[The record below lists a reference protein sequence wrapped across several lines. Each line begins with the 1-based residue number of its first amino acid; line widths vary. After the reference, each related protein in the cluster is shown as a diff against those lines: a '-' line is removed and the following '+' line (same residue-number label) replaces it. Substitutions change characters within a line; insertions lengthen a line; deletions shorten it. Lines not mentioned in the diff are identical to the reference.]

1 MASGRLAPRVTG
13 SKRLSQAISEGD
25 GISFIASV
33 DGPEAARAA
42 ERDGAKAVLV
52 YAVDQAALAPV
63 AAATSLPVLFYV
75 AGERVESVPGAD
87 AVVVQGDVDWLERV
101 QADLADELELAI
113 RVDDDEQLEEVLER
127 VDPEILVLGSDRND
141 ARLAH
146 VLGLLSD
153 VPAGK
158 LAIAELEDVDE
169 DAIDELE
176 RAGCDAVLF
185 GAPAAAG

>member
-1 MASGRLAPRVTG
+1 MTA

-52 YAVDQAALAPV
+52 YGADEAALEPV
-63 AAATSLPVLFYV
+63 AAATSLPVLFYF
-75 AGERVESVPGAD
+75 AGEQAEAVPGAD
-87 AVVVQGDVDWLERV
+87 AGVVHGDLEWLERV
-101 QADLADELELAI
+101 HADLAHELELAI
-113 RVDDDEQLEEVLER
+113 RVEHEEQLEEVLER
-127 VDPEILVLGSDRND
+127 LDPEILVLACRSGDDR
-141 ARLAH
+141 LPH

-153 VPAGK
+153 IPAGK
-158 LAIAELEDVDE
+158 LAIAELEDVDR

>member
-1 MASGRLAPRVTG
+1 VTG

-33 DGPEAARAA
+33 DGPDAARAA

-52 YAVDQAALAPV
+52 YGDNQAMLEPV
-63 AAATSLPVLFYV
+63 AEATSLPVMVYFGNQR
-75 AGERVESVPGAD
+75 AEAVPGAD
-87 AVVVQGDVDWLERV
+87 AGVVHGDVDWLERV
-101 QADLADELELAI
+101 QADLAYELELAI
-113 RVDDDEQLEEVLER
+113 RVEDEEQLEEVLER
-127 VDPEILVLGSDRND
+127 LDPELLVLACSSGDE
-141 ARLAH
+141 RLPH

-158 LAIAELEDVDE
+158 LAIAELDHVDRE
-169 DAIDELE
+169 AIAELE

-185 GAPAAAG
+185 GAPADAG

>member
-1 MASGRLAPRVTG
+1 VTG

-33 DGPEAARAA
+33 DGPDAARAA
-42 ERDGAKAVLV
+42 ERDGAKALLV
-52 YAVDQAALAPV
+52 YGTHHAALEPV
-63 AAATSLPVLFYV
+63 AAATSLPVMFYF
-75 AGERVESVPGAD
+75 ADEQAEAMPGVD
-87 AVVVQGDVDWLERV
+87 ACVVHGGIEWLERV
-101 QADLADELELAI
+101 QADLAHELELAI

-127 VDPEILVLGSDRND
+127 LDPEILVLASGRGDE
-141 ARLAH
+141 RLSR
-146 VLGLLSD
+146 VLDLLSD

-158 LAIAELEDVDE
+158 LAIAELEHVDE

-185 GAPAAAG
+185 GAPAATG

>member
-1 MASGRLAPRVTG
+1 MSG

-33 DGPEAARAA
+33 DGPDAARAA

-52 YAVDQAALAPV
+52 HAADRAAIEPV
-63 AAATSLPVLFYV
+63 AAATSLPVLVYF
-75 AGERVESVPGAD
+75 ADEEAD
-87 AVVVQGDVDWLERV
+87 AVPGVDAGVVHGDVDWLERA
-101 QADLADELELAI
+101 QAAFANELELAI
-113 RVDDDEQLEEVLER
+113 RVVDEEQLEEVLER
-127 VDPEILVLGSDRND
+127 LDPEILVLTSGRGNE
-141 ARLAH
+141 RLAH
-146 VLGLLSD
+146 VLALLSD

-158 LAIAELEDVDE
+158 LAIAELDDVDQE
-169 DAIDELE
+169 AIDELE

>member
-1 MASGRLAPRVTG
+1 VTG

-33 DGPEAARAA
+33 DGPNAARDA

-52 YAVDQAALAPV
+52 YHAAQASLESV
-63 AAATSLPVLFYV
+63 AAATTLPVLCYF
-75 AGERVESVPGAD
+75 ADERAESVPGAD
-87 AVVVQGDVDWLERV
+87 AAVVYGDVDWLERV
-101 QADLADELELAI
+101 QADLSDELELAV

-127 VDPEILVLGSDRND
+127 VDPEILVLASGSGNDRLS
-141 ARLAH
+141 R
-146 VLGLLSD
+146 VLDLLSD

-158 LAIAELEDVDE
+158 LAIAELEHVDQ

-185 GAPAAAG
+185 GAPADAG

>member
-1 MASGRLAPRVTG
+1 VTG

-52 YAVDQAALAPV
+52 YGADQAALEPV
-63 AAATSLPVLFYV
+63 AAATALPVLFYF
-75 AGERVESVPGAD
+75 AGERAESVPGAD
-87 AVVVQGDVDWLERV
+87 AIVVHGDVDWLERV
-101 QADLADELELAI
+101 QADLADEFELAI

-127 VDPEILVLGSDRND
+127 VDPEILVLASNRESE
-141 ARLAH
+141 RLAR

-185 GAPAAAG
+185 GAPAATG

>member
-1 MASGRLAPRVTG
+1 VTG

-33 DGPEAARAA
+33 DGPDAARAA

-52 YAVDQAALAPV
+52 YGDDQAALEPV
-63 AAATSLPVLFYV
+63 TTATSLPVMFYF
-75 AGERVESVPGAD
+75 GREKIELVPGAD
-87 AVVVQGDVDWLERV
+87 AGVVHGDVEWLERV
-101 QADLADELELAI
+101 HADVALELELAI
-113 RVDDDEQLEEVLER
+113 RVEDEEQLEDVLER
-127 VDPEILVLGSDRND
+127 LDPEILVLGSGSGDE
-141 ARLAH
+141 RLPH

-158 LAIAELEDVDE
+158 LAIAELEHVDRE
-169 DAIDELE
+169 AIAELE